1 MKLKQ
6 AYIIC
11 LFVFVLLC
19 FILPGQGRFDIE
31 FWINWVNGMRN
42 VGLAHAYT
50 IPTLNYNPLYLYVLR
65 VYAALMPDP
74 YDVGVNINYLKIFT
88 LLFDFGAVMLLM
100 QWVHKHGRNFFSAFF
115 VLFNIAYLYNTLYWG
130 QVDAI
135 HTTLI
140 FVAFVL
146 AFEQKLVWS
155 VVLFLLAM
163 NTKTQSILFLPIL
176 GMLWLPLLK
185 GNGKEVL
192 KGIGLLVVIQ
202 LVIILPFLLKGTAGA
217 VWQNYIGVVDYNTSL
232 SMHAYNYWYLMQ
244 WDNAELPRLTSDK
257 NLWMGVTYK
266 TWGLL
271 MFFGASLLTLLPLLL
286 KTINKTLQGTR
297 FAFANA
303 EQFFLTTALI
313 AVIFF
318 YFPTQMHERYSHP
331 ALLFAGAY
339 FVLSKRWVIFLFISY
354 AYMMNLEV
362 LDKCWAMRNY
372 KTLIFDARLISL
384 LYAAAMLIGIY
395 RLYKDYGIKADWQ
408 ELQGRI
414 GTKKLAPST

>member
-1 MKLKQ
+1 
-6 AYIIC
+6 
-11 LFVFVLLC
+11 
-19 FILPGQGRFDIE
+19 
-31 FWINWVNGMRN
+31 
-42 VGLAHAYT
+42 
-50 IPTLNYNPLYLYVLR
+50 
-65 VYAALMPDP
+65 
-74 YDVGVNINYLKIFT
+74 
-88 LLFDFGAVMLLM
+88 
-100 QWVHKHGRNFFSAFF
+100 
-115 VLFNIAYLYNTLYWG
+115 
-130 QVDAI
+130 
-135 HTTLI
+135 
-140 FVAFVL
+140 
-146 AFEQKLVWS
+146 
-155 VVLFLLAM
+155 
-163 NTKTQSILFLPIL
+163 
-176 GMLWLPLLK
+176 
-185 GNGKEVL
+185 
-192 KGIGLLVVIQ
+192 
-202 LVIILPFLLKGTAGA
+202 
-217 VWQNYIGVVDYNTSL
+217 
-232 SMHAYNYWYLMQ
+232 MHAYNYWYLMQ
-244 WDNAELPRLTSDK
+244 WDNAELPSLTSDK

-286 KTINKTLQGTR
+286 KTINKTMQGNR
-297 FAFANA
+297 FAFADA

-395 RLYKDYGIKADWQ
+395 RLYKDYGIKTDWQ

>member
-1 MKLKQ
+1 
-6 AYIIC
+6 
-11 LFVFVLLC
+11 
-19 FILPGQGRFDIE
+19 
-31 FWINWVNGMRN
+31 MRN

-100 QWVHKHGRNFFSAFF
+100 QWVHKHGRDFFSSFF

-176 GMLWLPLLK
+176 GLLWLPLLK

-303 EQFFLTTALI
+303 PVKAL
-313 AVIFF
+313 
-318 YFPTQMHERYSHP
+318 PS
-331 ALLFAGAY
+331 
-339 FVLSKRWVIFLFISY
+339 SISSS
-354 AYMMNLEV
+354 V
-362 LDKCWAMRNY
+362 
-372 KTLIFDARLISL
+372 
-384 LYAAAMLIGIY
+384 
-395 RLYKDYGIKADWQ
+395 
-408 ELQGRI
+408 
-414 GTKKLAPST
+414 